1 MDPNVTSPVVPPV
14 RQISPLA
21 LKALLDSGTSFEL
34 VDVRTKHE
42 RAIAS
47 IDGSRLLDQAYHDAL
62 LELDRE
68 TPLVFQCHHGIR
80 SQGAADYF
88 RQQGFRNLQNLAG
101 GIEAWSREVDP
112 SVPRY

>member
-1 MDPNVTSPVVPPV
+1 MDPNVTSLVVPPV
-14 RQISPLA
+14 RQISPSA
-21 LKALLDSGTSFEL
+21 LKTLLDSGTSFEL
-34 VDVRTKHE
+34 VDVRTEHE

-88 RQQGFRNLQNLAG
+88 RAQGFRNLQNLAG

>member
-1 MDPNVTSPVVPPV
+1 MDPNVTSLVVPPV
-14 RQISPLA
+14 RQISPPA
-21 LKALLDSGTSFEL
+21 LKTLLDSGTSFEL
-34 VDVRTKHE
+34 VDVRTEHE
-42 RAIAS
+42 RATAS

-88 RQQGFRNLQNLAG
+88 RQQGFRNLQNLSG

-112 SVPRY
+112 AVPRY